1 MGYRRSPIP
10 AQQRGLLTDSPGFPR
25 TGIVELPTL
34 PDSRAPNPPA
44 DSSQTVCARHEG
56 LP

>member
-44 DSSQTVCARHEG
+44 DSSQTACARREG

>member
-34 PDSRAPNPPA
+34 PDSRAPNPLA
-44 DSSQTVCARHEG
+44 DSSQTACARHEG